1 MRKLLALLCIAIVVF
16 TAVAGSVSDHFS
28 EVLAPLWVVLFPV
41 LALVVLTRRIERCD
55 EQPVAL
61 LSLLATRAPP
71 TFPVLG

>member
-1 MRKLLALLCIAIVVF
+1 MRTFLALLCIAIVVF

-41 LALVVLTRRIERCD
+41 LSLVVLNRRLERTD

-61 LSLLATRAPP
+61 LSLLSTRAPP
-71 TFPVLG
+71 TLPVLG